1 MKKLAW
7 LSAEDYATSPQEL
20 MVVSCMKGY
29 LRSMPEKNAL
39 QKLSEIIKPKVIK
52 LNDGGVPLPI
62 QSVVDGAKF
71 AAFIDEAVACSMEA
85 MGDSDDDLSQVAVA
99 VLKNIDGETFIQS
112 MSVDVVQFIADAYR
126 SLRY

>member
-1 MKKLAW
+1 
-7 LSAEDYATSPQEL
+7 
-20 MVVSCMKGY
+20 
-29 LRSMPEKNAL
+29 MPEKNAL

-71 AAFIDEAVACSMEA
+71 AAFIDEAVACSLET
-85 MGDSDDDLSQVAVA
+85 MGNSEDDLSQVAVA
-99 VLKNIDGETFIQS
+99 VLKNIDGKTFIQS
-112 MSVDVVQFIADAYR
+112 MSVDVIQFIADAYR

>member
-20 MVVSCMKGY
+20 MVVSCMKRY

-71 AAFIDEAVACSMEA
+71 AAFIDEAVACSLET
-85 MGDSDDDLSQVAVA
+85 MGNSEDDLSQVAVA
-99 VLKNIDGETFIQS
+99 VLKNIDGKTFIQS
-112 MSVDVVQFIADAYR
+112 MSVDVIQFIADAYR